1 MQRSMSQA
9 SDPGNQD
16 YAYDLTD
23 PAFFAAGDPYAIWR
37 RLRAEDPVHLT
48 RGRIRTPFWS
58 LTRHED
64 ALTVFRNPIIF
75 SSQRVSPLLPV
86 DTFAEEHEHEREDG
100 KGAILVMTD
109 PPFHTTLRKSY
120 NASFLPRAVAK
131 LEESARQIA
140 REIIDEVAPKG
151 ACDLVTDVAGRFPLA
166 IICQM
171 MNIPRSDWSS
181 LLKWSHMAIA
191 SDEPEWQI
199 GTSEETR
206 REGFLRIST
215 YCLKAALERRGKPVT
230 DLLAAMGNAEVNGR
244 KWNEREIAF
253 NGVLTVLGGI
263 DTTRNTTAGAMLEMI
278 RNRAEMERLR
288 ANPALMRTAVEEA
301 LRWTSPIAHVRR
313 LATRDF
319 EMRERKISEGDWVV
333 VWIASANRDEE
344 VFANPDQFDVGRSPN
359 EHLAFLYGEHYCL
372 GAHLARLELRVILSE
387 LINRLPD
394 IELNGAVEWT
404 QSTQVPG
411 IKHMPVKFTPRAA
424 QR

>member
-1 MQRSMSQA
+1 ME
-9 SDPGNQD
+9 PQD

-23 PAFFAAGDPYAIWR
+23 PAFFATGNPYAIWR
-37 RLRAEDPVHLT
+37 RMRAEEPVRLT

-58 LTRHED
+58 VTRHED
-64 ALTVFRNPIIF
+64 ALTVFRNPAVF

-86 DTFAEEHEHEREDG
+86 DTYAEEHEHEREDG

-109 PPFHTTLRKSY
+109 PPFHTALRKSY
-120 NASFLPRAVAK
+120 NAMFLPRAVAK
-131 LEESARQIA
+131 WEEPARRRAKELIA
-140 REIIDEVAPKG
+140 EVAPRGK
-151 ACDLVTDVAGRFPLA
+151 CDLVTDLAAKFPLT

-171 MNIPRSDWSS
+171 MNVPRSDWAS
-181 LLKWSHMAIA
+181 LLRWSNMAIA
-191 SDEPEWQI
+191 SDEPEYQV

-215 YCLKAALERRGKPVT
+215 YCLKTALERRGKPID
-230 DLLAAMGNAEVNGR
+230 DLLGAMGNAEVYRR

-278 RNRAEMERLR
+278 RHPQELARLR
-288 ANPALMRTAVEEA
+288 ANPGLMRTAVEEA

-313 LATRDF
+313 EAMCDF
-319 EMRERKISEGDWVV
+319 ELRGQKIRKGEWVV

-344 VFANPDQFDVGRSPN
+344 AFPEPDRFDVGRTPN

-387 LINRLPD
+387 LISQLPD
-394 IELNGAVEWT
+394 MELDGEVEWT

-411 IKHMPVKFTPRAA
+411 IKHMPVKFTPREIT
-424 QR
+424 QGIVG

>member
-1 MQRSMSQA
+1 MEQR
-9 SDPGNQD
+9 D

-23 PAFFAAGDPYAIWR
+23 PAFFATGDPYAIWR
-37 RLRAEDPVHLT
+37 RMRAEDPVHLS
-48 RGRIRTPFWS
+48 RSRIRTPFWS
-58 LTRHED
+58 VTKHED
-64 ALTVFRNPIIF
+64 ALTVFRNPTVF

-86 DTFAEEHEHEREDG
+86 DTYAEEHEHEREDG

-109 PPFHTTLRKSY
+109 PPFHTAMRKSY

-131 LEESARQIA
+131 WEEPARAQA
-140 REIIDEVAPKG
+140 REIIAHVAPKG
-151 ACDLVTDVAGRFPLA
+151 KCDLVTDVAARFPLT
-166 IICQM
+166 IICRM
-171 MNIPRSDWSS
+171 MNVPREDWNS

-191 SDEPEWQI
+191 SDEPEFQI

-215 YCLKAALERRGKPVT
+215 YCLKAALERRGHPVA
-230 DLLAAMGNAEVNGR
+230 DLLGAMGNAEVNGR
-244 KWNEREIAF
+244 QWNERELAF

-263 DTTRNTTAGAMLEMI
+263 DTTRNTTAGAMLELI
-278 RNRAEMERLR
+278 RRPQEMARLR

-313 LATRDF
+313 AATRDF
-319 EMRERKISEGDWVV
+319 ELRGRQIRQGDWVV

-344 VFANPDQFDVGRSPN
+344 VFPDPDRFDVGRTPN

-387 LINRLPD
+387 LIAQLPGL
-394 IELNGAVEWT
+394 ELDGEVQWT

-411 IKHMPVKFTPRAA
+411 IKHMPVRFTPRRNQA
-424 QR
+424 

>member
-1 MQRSMSQA
+1 MEQR
-9 SDPGNQD
+9 D

-23 PAFFAAGDPYAIWR
+23 PAFYATGDPYSIWR
-37 RLRAEDPVHLT
+37 RMRAEEPVRLT

-58 LTRHED
+58 VTKHED
-64 ALTVFRNPIIF
+64 ALTVFRNAAVF

-109 PPFHTTLRKSY
+109 PPFHTALRKSY

-131 LEESARQIA
+131 WEEPARKLA
-140 REIIDEVAPKG
+140 REIVAEVAPKG
-151 ACDLVTDVAGRFPLA
+151 KCDLVTDVAARFPLT

-171 MNIPRSDWSS
+171 MNVPRGDWAS
-181 LLKWSHMAIA
+181 LLRWSNMSIA
-191 SDEPEWQI
+191 SDEPEYQI
-199 GTSEETR
+199 GTAEETR
-206 REGFLRIST
+206 REGFVRIST
-215 YCLKAALERRGKPVT
+215 YCLKAALERRGQPVT
-230 DLLAAMGNAEVNGR
+230 DLLGAMGNAEVYGR

-263 DTTRNTTAGAMLEMI
+263 DTTRNTTAGAMLELI
-278 RNRAEMERLR
+278 RHPEELARLR

-313 LATRDF
+313 EATRDF
-319 EMRERKISEGDWVV
+319 ELRGQKIRQGDWVV

-344 VFANPDQFDVGRSPN
+344 VFPDPDRFDVGRTPN

-387 LINRLPD
+387 LIAQLPD
-394 IELNGAVEWT
+394 LQLDGEVEWT

-411 IKHMPVKFTPRAA
+411 IKHMPVKFTPRSAA
-424 QR
+424 PD

>member
-1 MQRSMSQA
+1 MEER
-9 SDPGNQD
+9 D

-23 PAFFAAGDPYAIWR
+23 PAFYATGDPYSIWR
-37 RLRAEDPVHLT
+37 RMRAEEPVRLT
-48 RGRIRTPFWS
+48 KGRIRTPFWS
-58 LTRHED
+58 VTKHED
-64 ALTVFRNPIIF
+64 ALTVFRNAGVF

-86 DTFAEEHEHEREDG
+86 DTYSEEHEQERQDG

-109 PPFHTTLRKSY
+109 PPFHTALRKSF

-131 LEESARQIA
+131 WEEPARKLA
-140 REIIDEVAPKG
+140 REIIGEVAPKG
-151 ACDLVTDVAGRFPLA
+151 KCDLVTDVAARFPLT

-171 MNIPRSDWSS
+171 MNVPRNDWAS
-181 LLKWSHMAIA
+181 LLRWSNMAIA
-191 SDEPEWQI
+191 SDEPEYQI

-206 REGFLRIST
+206 REGFLQIST
-215 YCLKAALERRGKPVT
+215 YCLKAALERRGKPVE
-230 DLLAAMGNAEVNGR
+230 DLLGAMGNAEVYGR
-244 KWNEREIAF
+244 KWDEREIAF

-263 DTTRNTTAGAMLEMI
+263 DTTRNTTAGAMLELI
-278 RNRAEMERLR
+278 RHPEELARLR

-313 LATRDF
+313 EATRDF
-319 EMRERKISEGDWVV
+319 ELRGQKIRRGDWVV

-344 VFANPDQFDVGRSPN
+344 VFPDPDRFDVGRTPN

-387 LINRLPD
+387 LISQMPD
-394 IELNGAVEWT
+394 MELDGEVEWT

-411 IKHMPVKFTPRAA
+411 IKHMPVKFTPRQIA
-424 QR
+424 QA

>member
-1 MQRSMSQA
+1 MERR
-9 SDPGNQD
+9 D

-37 RLRAEDPVHLT
+37 RMRVEDPVHLS

-58 LTRHED
+58 VTRHED
-64 ALTVFRNPIIF
+64 ALTVFRNPVVF

-86 DTFAEEHEHEREDG
+86 DTYAEEHEHEREDG

-109 PPFHTTLRKSY
+109 PPFHTAMRKSY

-131 LEESARQIA
+131 WEEPARARA
-140 REIIDEVAPKG
+140 REIIGEVAPKG
-151 ACDLVTDVAGRFPLA
+151 KCDLVTDIAARFPLT
-166 IICQM
+166 IICNM
-171 MNIPRSDWSS
+171 MNVPRADWNT

-191 SDEPEWQI
+191 SDEPEFQI
-199 GTSEETR
+199 GTAEETR
-206 REGFLRIST
+206 REGFLRISS
-215 YCLKAALERRGKPVT
+215 YCLKTALERRGKPVE
-230 DLLAAMGNAEVNGR
+230 DLLGAMGNAEVNGR

-263 DTTRNTTAGAMLEMI
+263 DTTRNTTAGAMLELI
-278 RNRAEMERLR
+278 RNPDQRTRLR
-288 ANPALMRTAVEEA
+288 DNPGLMRTAVEEA

-313 LATRDF
+313 EATRDF
-319 EMRERKISEGDWVV
+319 ELRGRQIRKGDWVV

-344 VFANPDQFDVGRSPN
+344 VFPDPDRFDVGRTPN

-387 LINRLPD
+387 LITQLPD
-394 IELNGAVEWT
+394 MELDGAVQLT

-411 IKHMPVKFTPRAA
+411 IKHMPVRFTPR
-424 QR
+424 